1 MTLNSS
7 LYVLLCPPLYAYHY
21 LRKFQLTSIIQL
33 AFLQPFQHHILP
45 HLQSLLHRVFTVNLL
60 RGISGLKPASCFLC
74 TVNKAQ
80 TFHEAREASGSILW
94 LFAMPFTHQALAG
107 LRLAVPEVLTPLVL
121 THQVQTS
128 HEAWRISL
136 LLFDNLPLFFKC
148 SMNNQHL
155 VQSLLVSRS

>member
-94 LFAMPFTHQALAG
+94 LFAMPFTHQAPAG
-107 LRLAVPEVLTPLVL
+107 LRLAV
-121 THQVQTS
+121 Q
-128 HEAWRISL
+128 RCSL
-136 LLFDNLPLFFKC
+136 LWFSRTRYKLPMKHGEYHC
-148 SMNNQHL
+148 SYLIICPFSSNAP
-155 VQSLLVSRS
+155 